1 MRRARSTGGLRI
13 QDSAA
18 RRHTLPAIPLR
29 RVTLRHV
36 TLRHVT
42 LHHALPHRARLAV
55 EVSAEGV
62 LSEAES
68 GHPAAAAMPQVGAMA
83 AVADEFD
90 YSHFAGFC
98 LDR

>member
-1 MRRARSTGGLRI
+1 
-13 QDSAA
+13 
-18 RRHTLPAIPLR
+18 
-29 RVTLRHV
+29 
-36 TLRHVT
+36 
-42 LHHALPHRARLAV
+42 V